1 MHPNENGVINTE
13 DLLGDQLI
21 EEMESWEFKDLIL
34 TQEEEYVTDMNWKLA
49 IDTFGETYHFSTLHK
64 DTLFESFYGNVQMFD
79 TFKRNARLSLCK
91 RQIEDLEPL
100 LKKIGTSELDLSQ
113 FISFFQT

>member
-1 MHPNENGVINTE
+1 
-13 DLLGDQLI
+13 
-21 EEMESWEFKDLIL
+21 
-34 TQEEEYVTDMNWKLA
+34 MNWKLA

-91 RQIEDLEPL
+91 RQIEDLRTTPEKDWDVRVGSLPVYFLFPNIIINVLEGGIML
-100 LKKIGTSELDLSQ
+100 LKSILWKILPQ
-113 FISFFQT
+113 KRI